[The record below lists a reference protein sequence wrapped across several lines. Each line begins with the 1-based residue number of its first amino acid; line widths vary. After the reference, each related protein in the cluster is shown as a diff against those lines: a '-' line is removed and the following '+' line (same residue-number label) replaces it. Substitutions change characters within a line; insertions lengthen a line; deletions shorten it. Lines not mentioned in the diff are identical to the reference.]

1 MAIDFHFSGLLLVML
16 MLGIWGLNKIWKNI
30 MYKASKP
37 IKKIEHTCEANMN
50 VREIELGWEIVLI
63 K

>member
-1 MAIDFHFSGLLLVML
+1 
-16 MLGIWGLNKIWKNI
+16 